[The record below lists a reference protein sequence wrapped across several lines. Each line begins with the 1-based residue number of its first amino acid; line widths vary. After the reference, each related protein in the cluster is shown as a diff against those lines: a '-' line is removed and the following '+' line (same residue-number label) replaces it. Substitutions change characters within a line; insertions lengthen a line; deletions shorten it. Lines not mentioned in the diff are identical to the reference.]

1 MIKQKWEKHTIFLQ
15 VTVKHNDK
23 YNIWIHKECIIQ

>member
-15 VTVKHNDK
+15 VTVTHNDG
-23 YNIWIHKECIIQ
+23 YNIWIHIERKIL